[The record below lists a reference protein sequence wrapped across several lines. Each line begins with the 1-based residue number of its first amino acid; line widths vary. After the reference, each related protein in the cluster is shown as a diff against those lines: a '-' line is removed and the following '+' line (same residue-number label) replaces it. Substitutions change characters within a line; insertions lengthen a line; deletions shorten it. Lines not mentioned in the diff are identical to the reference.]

1 MTNLGRRVNSKK
13 LIWRMN
19 VANPAAGHSRLQA
32 QEPVFFSILQS
43 NLLTTGLAV

>member
-1 MTNLGRRVNSKK
+1 MTNLGQRVNGKK

-19 VANPAAGHSRLQA
+19 VANPAAGHPRLQV
-32 QEPVFFSILQS
+32 QDPVFLSILQS